1 MSSPTPC
8 PDREKL
14 FQLVHHL
21 MEAEEEAE
29 TRRHVLRC
37 EACLRVARDFEK
49 CDALLDEW
57 KVEGASAWFDQRL
70 KQKLP
75 AQRPW
80 AFRLFALPSTR
91 IFAAALLVLIVVAG
105 AYVIDELPKPGT
117 KPETKPAVAEVQ
129 KTATAAK
136 PAPAPT
142 STKAKPESKPK
153 PLPPEEQIKMYQN
166 MGVLENFDLL
176 EGFDVLSELPKREA
190 KDAH

>member
-1 MSSPTPC
+1 MNSATPC
-8 PDREKL
+8 PDREKI

-21 MEAEEEAE
+21 MDPAEEAE
-29 TRRHVLRC
+29 TRRHVFHC
-37 EACLRVARDFEK
+37 ADCLRAAQGFERS
-49 CDALLDEW
+49 DALLDEW

-75 AQRPW
+75 VRRPW
-80 AFRLFALPSTR
+80 AFRFFALPSTR

-117 KPETKPAVAEVQ
+117 KPEEKPPVAEVQ
-129 KTATAAK
+129 K
-136 PAPAPT
+136 PAPAPRAVPAST
-142 STKAKPESKPK
+142 SAKTKPKAAPK